1 MLPVERARSWMMA
14 LGVAGS
20 LALAS
25 GGALAQNAGPLRT
38 GLDFGVVPFG
48 MIDASGNKV
57 GFSIDLAE
65 LIAERLGRPGSE
77 VIDQEFSGMFPAL
90 FAGKFEFIITPM
102 FITKERA
109 EQMLYTEPY
118 FAADAA
124 FVIRNDATMNGL
136 EDLRGKVLAVNNG
149 TQHDRWAQANAE
161 KYGFEIHRYSNV
173 TETIQAVATGR
184 AFATANQ
191 SPTMI
196 YAASQ
201 NRRVKVGYVD
211 RTGDNFGLAFRKDD
225 VEGRN
230 KVEDILECMKLDGT
244 LKELYVK
251 WFKEDPDP
259 DSSIAKVYEGYGVP
273 GMPGYDPTPHTPQCG

>member
-1 MLPVERARSWMMA
+1 MGIGRARSWAMA
-14 LGVAGS
+14 LWVAGFVMVGG
-20 LALAS
+20 
-25 GGALAQNAGPLRT
+25 GGAFAQAPGPLKT

-48 MIDASGNKV
+48 MIDASGKKV

-65 LIAERLGRPGSE
+65 LIAQRLGRPGSE

-90 FAGKFEFIITPM
+90 FAGRFEFIITPM

-118 FAADAA
+118 LPADSA
-124 FVIRNDATMNGL
+124 FVIRKDATMNGL

-149 TQHDRWAQANAE
+149 TYHDRWAQANAE
-161 KYGFEIHRYSNV
+161 KYGFQVHRYSNV

-191 SPTMI
+191 SPTML
-196 YAASQ
+196 YAAAQ
-201 NRRVKVGYVD
+201 NPRVKVGFVE

-225 VEGRN
+225 VENRN
-230 KVEDILECMKLDGT
+230 KVEEILECMKLDGT
-244 LKELYVK
+244 LKALYVK

-259 DSSIAKVYEGYGVP
+259 ESSIAKVYEGYGVP
-273 GMPGYDPTPHTPQCG
+273 GLPGYDPTPHTPKCG

>member
-1 MLPVERARSWMMA
+1 MGIEAARFR
-14 LGVAGS
+14 
-20 LALAS
+20 ALAVGLAGAIAMGS
-25 GGALAQNAGPLRT
+25 GALAEEAGPLKT

-48 MIDASGNKV
+48 MIDASGEKV
-57 GFSIDLAE
+57 GFSVDLAG

-77 VIDQEFSGMFPAL
+77 VIDQEFSGIFPAL
-90 FAGKFEFIITPM
+90 FAGRFEFIVTPM
-102 FITKERA
+102 FITQERA

-118 FAADAA
+118 FASDAA
-124 FVIRNDATMNGL
+124 FVIRADATMNGL

-161 KYGFEIHRYSNV
+161 KYGFEIQRYSNV
-173 TETIQAVATGR
+173 PETFQAVATGR

-196 YAASQ
+196 YAASK
-201 NRRVKVGYVD
+201 NNRVKVGYID

-230 KVEDILECMKLDGT
+230 RVEDVLECMKRDGT
-244 LKELYVK
+244 LEELHVK
-251 WFKEDPDP
+251 WFGEKPAAG
-259 DSSIAKVYEGYGVP
+259 SSTLTVYEGYGVP
-273 GMPGYDPTPHTPQCG
+273 DMPGYDPTPHEPACD